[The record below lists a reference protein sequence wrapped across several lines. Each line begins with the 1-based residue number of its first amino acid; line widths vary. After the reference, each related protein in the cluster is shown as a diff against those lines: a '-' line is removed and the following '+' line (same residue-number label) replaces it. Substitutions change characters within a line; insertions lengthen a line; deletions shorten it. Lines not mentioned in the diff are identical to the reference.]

1 MLKKNKDNSETPEG
15 RKARRP
21 SFSPFKPRDK
31 QPNFIL
37 SVLCHTVCILLVVV
51 LVFGVGGFG
60 ALMGVAKGYYE
71 TTPDLDVDK
80 IEAQNLTSFIYDC
93 NGELITAYKGT
104 ENRVWAYYDEIP
116 ENLVYAFVAVED
128 ARFFTH
134 NGIDIKRIIGA
145 FVSNL
150 QNESTQG
157 GSTITQQLVK
167 TTLLSTEQSY
177 KRKLQEAYLAIELE
191 SEYSKEQILEWYLNY
206 IYLGEGCYGVATA
219 AQNYFGKELSELDL
233 AECASLI
240 SITNNPSAYNPYRYL
255 ENNQYRATLV
265 LGKMLELGS
274 INQSEYDEA
283 MAEIDDLASHLERS
297 TDEARP
303 ATIYNWYDEQ
313 VITDVM
319 NDLIEKYGYSEQ
331 VASDMVTS
339 GGLNIYACVDPEIQ
353 SIVESVYSDRSN
365 LQLTSKSG
373 QAIQSA
379 IVIIDPQGNIVGLA
393 GALGE
398 KSSNRGWNYAS
409 RSLRQP
415 GSSIKPLSVYAP
427 ALESGVISPASAF
440 DDYPVQLLS
449 GKAWPL
455 NNPQTYRGR
464 MTVAAALEV
473 SSNPVAVR
481 TLQNLGVENSFQFM
495 EEKFHIDLEDG
506 RTVNG
511 QVMNDLGAS
520 QLALGGLTDGVS
532 VVDMAA
538 AYSVFP
544 RNGLYVEPRTYTK
557 VTRVLDDGTEEVLLD
572 NTQNQ
577 PEAVLS
583 EETTWYI
590 NDMLK
595 NVVTGKFGGATGT
608 GAQLSGMTVAGKTGT
623 TNSNNDKW
631 FVGYTP
637 YYTAAV
643 WVGYNN
649 PERISSSNNPAVSMW
664 KKVMAPIHEGLENKS
679 FPAAGSEQK
688 SVSICMDSGLRA
700 TEACLNDPRGS
711 RARTFTLFSDDVPA
725 ETCSL
730 HKEVEVCTGSPV
742 LGGDGTAIEGLY
754 HLAGEFCP
762 RQADEGAG
770 VTEGTVKTIGI
781 LDYSRESVG
790 GAAAKDSSYLYS
802 FLEAQGT
809 CDVHTTAPQPQE
821 PEEYDP
827 NSFVISDPSTWPPV
841 NDPRYE
847 NFDPENP
854 ATWPNAGQPSETPSP
869 GESGQPNPP
878 ETSTSPTPSPVPTP
892 VETPPDEPYIPADGT
907 K

>member
-1 MLKKNKDNSETPEG
+1 MASTSNQGPNPNRG
-15 RKARRP
+15 RKRRRP
-21 SFSPFKPRDK
+21 STAAVVAGTVGK
-31 QPNFIL
+31 
-37 SVLCHTVCILLVVV
+37 VLGTFLLICVITGVILLCFAAVYIKTVIIPQAHLEANFV
-51 LVFGVGGFG
+51 
-60 ALMGVAKGYYE
+60 MNQTSTIYYKDS
-71 TTPDLDVDK
+71 TT
-80 IEAQNLTSFIYDC
+80 
-93 NGELITAYKGT
+93 GEYVEHLSLHGT
-104 ENRVWAYYDEIP
+104 ENRQLVDFEEIP
-116 ENLVYAFVAVED
+116 DNLINATVAIED
-128 ARFFTH
+128 ETFWKHHGVNWKRTLKGVLLMFT
-134 NGIDIKRIIGA
+134 GGDI
-145 FVSNL
+145 
-150 QNESTQG
+150 QG
-157 GSTITQQLVK
+157 GSTITQQLIKNATQYDDV
-167 TTLLSTEQSY
+167 TV
-177 KRKLQEAYLAIELE
+177 KRKILE
-191 SEYSKEQILEWYLNY
+191 IFTALDFDKTYSKEQILEWYLNY

-255 ENNQYRATLV
+255 ENNQYRARLV

-297 TDEARP
+297 TNEARP

-481 TLQNLGVENSFQFM
+481 TLQNLGVKNSFQFM

>member
-1 MLKKNKDNSETPEG
+1 M
-15 RKARRP
+15 
-21 SFSPFKPRDK
+21 
-31 QPNFIL
+31 
-37 SVLCHTVCILLVVV
+37 
-51 LVFGVGGFG
+51 
-60 ALMGVAKGYYE
+60 
-71 TTPDLDVDK
+71 
-80 IEAQNLTSFIYDC
+80 
-93 NGELITAYKGT
+93 
-104 ENRVWAYYDEIP
+104 
-116 ENLVYAFVAVED
+116 
-128 ARFFTH
+128 
-134 NGIDIKRIIGA
+134 
-145 FVSNL
+145 
-150 QNESTQG
+150 
-157 GSTITQQLVK
+157 
-167 TTLLSTEQSY
+167 
-177 KRKLQEAYLAIELE
+177 
-191 SEYSKEQILEWYLNY
+191 
-206 IYLGEGCYGVATA
+206 
-219 AQNYFGKELSELDL
+219 
-233 AECASLI
+233 
-240 SITNNPSAYNPYRYL
+240 
-255 ENNQYRATLV
+255 
-265 LGKMLELGS
+265 
-274 INQSEYDEA
+274 
-283 MAEIDDLASHLERS
+283 
-297 TDEARP
+297 
-303 ATIYNWYDEQ
+303 
-313 VITDVM
+313 
-319 NDLIEKYGYSEQ
+319 
-331 VASDMVTS
+331 
-339 GGLNIYACVDPEIQ
+339 
-353 SIVESVYSDRSN
+353 
-365 LQLTSKSG
+365 
-373 QAIQSA
+373 
-379 IVIIDPQGNIVGLA
+379 
-393 GALGE
+393 
-398 KSSNRGWNYAS
+398 
-409 RSLRQP
+409 
-415 GSSIKPLSVYAP
+415 
-427 ALESGVISPASAF
+427 ISPASAF

-481 TLQNLGVENSFQFM
+481 TLQNLGVKNSFQFM

-878 ETSTSPTPSPVPTP
+878 ETSTSPTPSTVPTP

>member
-1 MLKKNKDNSETPEG
+1 MAIEDETFWKHHGVNWKRTLKG
-15 RKARRP
+15 
-21 SFSPFKPRDK
+21 
-31 QPNFIL
+31 
-37 SVLCHTVCILLVVV
+37 VLLMFT
-51 LVFGVGGFG
+51 GG
-60 ALMGVAKGYYE
+60 
-71 TTPDLDVDK
+71 
-80 IEAQNLTSFIYDC
+80 
-93 NGELITAYKGT
+93 
-104 ENRVWAYYDEIP
+104 
-116 ENLVYAFVAVED
+116 
-128 ARFFTH
+128 
-134 NGIDIKRIIGA
+134 DI
-145 FVSNL
+145 
-150 QNESTQG
+150 QG
-157 GSTITQQLVK
+157 GSTITQQLIKNATQYDDV
-167 TTLLSTEQSY
+167 TV
-177 KRKLQEAYLAIELE
+177 KRKILE
-191 SEYSKEQILEWYLNY
+191 IFTALDFDKTYSKEQILEWYLNY

>member
-1 MLKKNKDNSETPEG
+1 MASTSNQGPNPNRG
-15 RKARRP
+15 RKRRRP
-21 SFSPFKPRDK
+21 STAAVVAGTVGK
-31 QPNFIL
+31 
-37 SVLCHTVCILLVVV
+37 VLGTFLLICVITGAILLCFAAVYIKTVIIPQAHLEANFV
-51 LVFGVGGFG
+51 
-60 ALMGVAKGYYE
+60 MNQTSTIYHKDS
-71 TTPDLDVDK
+71 TT
-80 IEAQNLTSFIYDC
+80 
-93 NGELITAYKGT
+93 GEYVEHLSLHGT
-104 ENRVWAYYDEIP
+104 ENRQLVDFEEIP
-116 ENLVYAFVAVED
+116 DNLINATV
-128 ARFFTH
+128 
-134 NGIDIKRIIGA
+134 
-145 FVSNL
+145 
-150 QNESTQG
+150 
-157 GSTITQQLVK
+157 
-167 TTLLSTEQSY
+167 
-177 KRKLQEAYLAIELE
+177 AIEDE
-191 SEYSKEQILEWYLNY
+191 TFWKHH
-206 IYLGEGCYGVATA
+206 GV
-219 AQNYFGKELSELDL
+219 
-233 AECASLI
+233 
-240 SITNNPSAYNPYRYL
+240 
-255 ENNQYRATLV
+255 
-265 LGKMLELGS
+265 
-274 INQSEYDEA
+274 
-283 MAEIDDLASHLERS
+283 
-297 TDEARP
+297 
-303 ATIYNWYDEQ
+303 NW
-313 VITDVM
+313 
-319 NDLIEKYGYSEQ
+319 K
-331 VASDMVTS
+331 
-339 GGLNIYACVDPEIQ
+339 
-353 SIVESVYSDRSN
+353 
-365 LQLTSKSG
+365 
-373 QAIQSA
+373 
-379 IVIIDPQGNIVGLA
+379 
-393 GALGE
+393 
-398 KSSNRGWNYAS
+398 
-409 RSLRQP
+409 
-415 GSSIKPLSVYAP
+415 
-427 ALESGVISPASAF
+427 
-440 DDYPVQLLS
+440 
-449 GKAWPL
+449 
-455 NNPQTYRGR
+455 
-464 MTVAAALEV
+464 
-473 SSNPVAVR
+473 R
-481 TLQNLGVENSFQFM
+481 TLKGVLLMF
-495 EEKFHIDLEDG
+495 
-506 RTVNG
+506 
-511 QVMNDLGAS
+511 
-520 QLALGGLTDGVS
+520 TDGVS

-608 GAQLSGMTVAGKTGT
+608 RAQLSGMTVAGKTGT

>member
-1 MLKKNKDNSETPEG
+1 
-15 RKARRP
+15 
-21 SFSPFKPRDK
+21 
-31 QPNFIL
+31 
-37 SVLCHTVCILLVVV
+37 
-51 LVFGVGGFG
+51 
-60 ALMGVAKGYYE
+60 
-71 TTPDLDVDK
+71 
-80 IEAQNLTSFIYDC
+80 
-93 NGELITAYKGT
+93 
-104 ENRVWAYYDEIP
+104 
-116 ENLVYAFVAVED
+116 
-128 ARFFTH
+128 
-134 NGIDIKRIIGA
+134 
-145 FVSNL
+145 
-150 QNESTQG
+150 
-157 GSTITQQLVK
+157 
-167 TTLLSTEQSY
+167 
-177 KRKLQEAYLAIELE
+177 
-191 SEYSKEQILEWYLNY
+191 
-206 IYLGEGCYGVATA
+206 
-219 AQNYFGKELSELDL
+219 
-233 AECASLI
+233 
-240 SITNNPSAYNPYRYL
+240 
-255 ENNQYRATLV
+255 
-265 LGKMLELGS
+265 
-274 INQSEYDEA
+274 
-283 MAEIDDLASHLERS
+283 
-297 TDEARP
+297 
-303 ATIYNWYDEQ
+303 
-313 VITDVM
+313 
-319 NDLIEKYGYSEQ
+319 
-331 VASDMVTS
+331 
-339 GGLNIYACVDPEIQ
+339 
-353 SIVESVYSDRSN
+353 
-365 LQLTSKSG
+365 
-373 QAIQSA
+373 
-379 IVIIDPQGNIVGLA
+379 
-393 GALGE
+393 
-398 KSSNRGWNYAS
+398 
-409 RSLRQP
+409 
-415 GSSIKPLSVYAP
+415 
-427 ALESGVISPASAF
+427 
-440 DDYPVQLLS
+440 
-449 GKAWPL
+449 
-455 NNPQTYRGR
+455 
-464 MTVAAALEV
+464 
-473 SSNPVAVR
+473 
-481 TLQNLGVENSFQFM
+481 
-495 EEKFHIDLEDG
+495 
-506 RTVNG
+506 
-511 QVMNDLGAS
+511 
-520 QLALGGLTDGVS
+520 
-532 VVDMAA
+532 
-538 AYSVFP
+538 
-544 RNGLYVEPRTYTK
+544 
-557 VTRVLDDGTEEVLLD
+557 
-572 NTQNQ
+572 
-577 PEAVLS
+577 
-583 EETTWYI
+583 
-590 NDMLK
+590 MLK

-869 GESGQPNPP
+869 GGSGQPNPP

>member
-1 MLKKNKDNSETPEG
+1 M
-15 RKARRP
+15 
-21 SFSPFKPRDK
+21 
-31 QPNFIL
+31 
-37 SVLCHTVCILLVVV
+37 
-51 LVFGVGGFG
+51 
-60 ALMGVAKGYYE
+60 
-71 TTPDLDVDK
+71 
-80 IEAQNLTSFIYDC
+80 
-93 NGELITAYKGT
+93 
-104 ENRVWAYYDEIP
+104 
-116 ENLVYAFVAVED
+116 
-128 ARFFTH
+128 
-134 NGIDIKRIIGA
+134 
-145 FVSNL
+145 
-150 QNESTQG
+150 
-157 GSTITQQLVK
+157 
-167 TTLLSTEQSY
+167 
-177 KRKLQEAYLAIELE
+177 
-191 SEYSKEQILEWYLNY
+191 
-206 IYLGEGCYGVATA
+206 
-219 AQNYFGKELSELDL
+219 DL

-255 ENNQYRATLV
+255 ENNQYRARLV

-297 TDEARP
+297 TNEARP

-427 ALESGVISPASAF
+427 ALESVVISPASAF

-481 TLQNLGVENSFQFM
+481 TLQNLGVKNSFQFM